1 MPIELY
7 RALAILG
14 LVAGGSWVLW
24 RTEELQSLHPTAK
37 LGIQAGVVGLAGL
50 AGARL
55 LGLL

>member
-14 LVAGGSWVLW
+14 LVAVSSWGCW
-24 RTEELQSLHPTAK
+24 KCEELKGLHPTAK
-37 LGIQAGVVGLAGL
+37 LGLQAGVVALAGL